1 MKKRVLIMCLCM
13 AMVPFVIL
21 MAFHWLSA
29 TSTLDEERVAL
40 EALAVGELDSIVE
53 CMYRTCESQMAT
65 LQSRVN
71 RDLEEARA
79 VFNEMGGAI
88 RVDRGNTAEVQG
100 INQGNQA
107 RVTFHLPQYTAGDV
121 DLRADTSIVDRI
133 QEVTSS
139 TCTVFQRT
147 GTGELLRV
155 STNVLKLDGQRA
167 TGTFIP
173 SDSPVAQF
181 IARGETFRGR
191 AFVVNAWY
199 ITAYEPIRDAVGDIV
214 GVLYVGVPE
223 ASIQESLGIFA
234 ELQIADSGYPYCIT
248 SDGTLSVH
256 PSIPGQNIY
265 ENEDADGNRFIEELC
280 TRGSALDSSGEDL
293 VIESIR
299 YPWQNEGD
307 PEARF
312 KLVRFTYYEP
322 WDWIVAAGSYE
333 EEIYSAVEDAEATNA
348 KWMKWMIGIAVVVVI
363 VVVFVSNL
371 FANAITDPL
380 RRALGLAKAVADGD
394 LTQTVEINRSDE
406 IGDLATALNTM
417 SSSLRTM
424 MEEVANTSGSVS
436 ESSEQMSAV
445 SESMA
450 SSADTVSSQSS
461 TVAAA
466 AEEMSTNM
474 TGVAAAVEQVTSNLN
489 MVASSAEEMNTSITE
504 VAQNAAKSSET
515 AQSASRAVASASER
529 VDALGES
536 AQEIGKVIETIVAIA
551 EQTNLLALNATIEA
565 ARAGEAGK
573 GFAVVANEV
582 KELAKQTAAATEDI
596 RGRIGGIQAAT
607 GDTVQAIG
615 EIKNTVTS
623 VTDIAGTIAS
633 AVEEQSATTRE
644 IASNI
649 SQGAAGA
656 QEVARN
662 VAQSA
667 QASQEITQT
676 IAGVSQAADETAQG
690 AAQTNSASSELAR
703 LGTNLAHLVKKF
715 KT

>member
-13 AMVPFVIL
+13 AMIPFLIL
-21 MAFHWLSA
+21 MGFHWLS
-29 TSTLDEERVAL
+29 SSSILGEERVAL
-40 EALAVGELDSIVE
+40 ETLAAGQLDSIVE
-53 CMYRTCESQMAT
+53 CMYHTCESLMEV
-65 LQSRVN
+65 LQTRVN

-79 VFNEMGGAI
+79 IFNEMGGAI
-88 RVDRGNTAEVQG
+88 SVDRANMAEVQG
-100 INQGNQA
+100 INQISQE
-107 RVTFHLPQYTAGDV
+107 RVTFNLPSYAAGAV
-121 DLRADTSIVDRI
+121 DLRTDTSIVDRI
-133 QEVTSS
+133 RDVTGS

-147 GTGELLRV
+147 SSGELLRV
-155 STNVLKLDGQRA
+155 STNVMKLDGTRA

-173 SDSPVAQF
+173 RDSPVAQA

-199 ITAYEPIRDAVGDIV
+199 VTAYEPITDPTGEVV

-223 ASIQESLGIFA
+223 AEVQGSVQIFA
-234 ELQIADSGYPYCIT
+234 GVQIAETGYPYCIT
-248 SDGTLSVH
+248 SDGTLTVH
-256 PSIPGQNIY
+256 PASQGTNIW
-265 ENEDADGNRFIEELC
+265 ESQDADGNYFIQDLC
-280 TRGSALDSSGEDL
+280 TRGQAMDNSGEEL

-299 YPWQNEGD
+299 YPWQNPGD
-307 PEARF
+307 PEARM

-333 EEIYSAVEDAEATNA
+333 EEIYAAVVQAEKTNTW
-348 KWMKWMIGIAVVVVI
+348 WMTWMLGIAVVVIII
-363 VVVFVSNL
+363 VVFASNL
-371 FANAITDPL
+371 FANAITAPL
-380 RRALGLAKAVADGD
+380 RRALGLAESVADGD
-394 LTQTVEINRSDE
+394 LTQTVEINRHDE
-406 IGDLATALNTM
+406 IGDLAKALNTM
-417 SSSLRTM
+417 STSLRKM
-424 MEEVANTSGSVS
+424 MEEVSSTSEAVS
-436 ESSEQMSAV
+436 QSSEELSTV

-450 SSADTVSSQSS
+450 AGAEEMSAQSS

-489 MVASSAEEMNTSITE
+489 MVASSAEEMNASINE
-504 VAQNAAKSSET
+504 VAQNAARSSET
-515 AQSASRAVASASER
+515 AQSASRAVSSASER
-529 VDALGES
+529 VDALGRS

-596 RGRIGGIQAAT
+596 RERIGGIQGAT
-607 GDTVQAIG
+607 GDTVQAIS
-615 EIKNTVTS
+615 EIKNTVS
-623 VTDIAGTIAS
+623 AVTEISATIAS

-644 IASNI
+644 IAANI

-667 QASQEITQT
+667 QASQEITKT
-676 IAGVSQAADETAQG
+676 VAGVSQAAGETAQG
-690 AAQTNSASSELAR
+690 AAKTNAASRELAT
-703 LGTNLAHLVKKF
+703 LGANLAHMVKKF